1 MQHCTGNASPKRL
14 LEKYVMAG
22 KKLYDDLIMDHI
34 KNARNYR
41 ALDSADRKASGSNP
55 LCGDEL
61 TVYLKI
67 ERDRIED
74 IAFQC
79 TCCGVSMASA
89 SIMTESIRGK
99 RTTDVRALLAA
110 FVGMLN
116 RGSGSSSAGAD
127 SPERAILATV
137 QAFPVRTRCATLPW
151 VTLEAALDDRQ
162 DPVFVR

>member
-1 MQHCTGNASPKRL
+1 
-14 LEKYVMAG
+14 MAG
-22 KKLYDDLIMDHI
+22 RKKLYDDLVMHHI

-41 ALDSADRKASGSNP
+41 VLDDADRKASGSNP

-67 ERDRIED
+67 EHDRIED
-74 IAFQC
+74 VAFQC

-89 SIMTESIRGK
+89 SIMTESMRGK
-99 RTTDVRALLAA
+99 CTADARALLAE

-116 RGSGSSSAGAD
+116 GVASPPPGSTD
-127 SPERAILATV
+127 SPQRAILATV
-137 QAFPVRTRCATLPW
+137 QEFPVRTRCATLPW

-162 DPVFVR
+162 DPIFVR